1 MKLRTSSFVHICR
14 TLLRFWGVSLLNVFG
29 LAIGFSAAITIG
41 LYVRG
46 ELTYDKFMPDAD
58 RVSLLSVNY
67 GAATRPMVASDKA
80 PAGLALWLRSD
91 AAAVEAVARLH
102 PVELAIKSDR
112 VEALEHLY
120 WADPNIF
127 DLLRLK
133 AVSGDLKSALA
144 EPDTVVLTQSM
155 ARRYFGREDVIGRTL
170 HLNTY
175 IPVHVTAVLAD
186 LPPNSNLDRQIFVS
200 ARSGYSML
208 AILDQ
213 NPDWQWASTYT
224 FIRLKPGTHLTPAEI
239 KDIAARHWLPPHN
252 FPVKFDLVPLLDL
265 HFAEGADGQMKP
277 RGHRDSVAAISAVAG
292 LILVLAGVNFAG
304 LMTAQI
310 DERRE
315 EMAIRRA
322 LGAQRRD
329 LFFQVLG
336 EAAVTSLV
344 AVTAAFAMTERLL
357 PVLDQRVGL
366 QLDLWSSA
374 TFVTGIATLAFLTG
388 TLGGLFPAIVLSR
401 AALGNARDQKV
412 PSRHYLSRIGWVAIQ
427 FALLITLLIASQTVY
442 RQWSFATSKALNFD
456 ANRVLLI
463 PIYEGSVQ
471 SGHFKSHIMALPGVE
486 GAALSRY
493 TPILEGTWPGW
504 TQSPAGA
511 AIQFSRHSVDPEFFN
526 LYRVRVLAG
535 HTFTNV
541 YGTEDLP
548 QEIVINRSAAIAFGY
563 RSPQDAVG
571 QNLTYQADRL
581 VRTSKII
588 GVVDDMRLTTV
599 REPLRPM
606 VFDNQSRFFSHL
618 SVRLKDRHDQ
628 VTLAAIDRLWRGEN
642 PNNAPMERYFFSDY
656 LAAQYHDMVQQWWAF
671 SLLSVVG
678 VCLSILGLSGL
689 SIYLARARLREIAI
703 RNALGARLWDIFK
716 LRFAPFIKPLIL
728 ANIAAGLVSWGLM
741 TWWLDAF
748 DAHVNLSPLS
758 FALAGG
764 LTVLIAAATLGIH
777 AIMAAPV
784 RSSQP
789 LR

>member
-1 MKLRTSSFVHICR
+1 MSLRASSLVHICR
-14 TLLRFWGVSLLNVFG
+14 SLLRFWGLSFLNIFG
-29 LAIGFSAAITIG
+29 LAIGFSAAIIIA
-41 LYVRG
+41 LYVRD
-46 ELTYDKFMPDAD
+46 ELTYDRFMRDAD
-58 RVSLLSVNY
+58 KVYLLSANY
-67 GAATRPMVASDKA
+67 GTAARPMVASDKT

-91 AAAVEAVARLH
+91 APAVDDVARLH
-102 PVELAIKSDR
+102 PVEWVIKADR
-112 VEALEHLY
+112 IEFLERIY

-127 DLLRLK
+127 NLLHLK
-133 AVSGDLKSALA
+133 AVSGDLRSALA

-155 ARRYFGREDVIGRTL
+155 ARRYFGREDVVGRNL
-170 HLNTY
+170 HLSGDLSLR
-175 IPVHVTAVLAD
+175 VTAVLAD
-186 LPPNSNLDRQIFVS
+186 LPANSSLDRQMFVS
-200 ARSGYSML
+200 ARTSYSML

-213 NPDWQWASTYT
+213 HPDWQWASSYT
-224 FIRLKPGTHLTPAEI
+224 FIRLKPGARLAADEI
-239 KDIAARHWLPPHN
+239 KRIAARHWVPPHN
-252 FPVKFDLVPLLDL
+252 FPLKFELIQLLDL
-265 HFAEGADGQMKP
+265 HFAPSADGQMKP
-277 RGHRDSVAAISAVAG
+277 RGHGDSVGAVSAVAG
-292 LILVLAGVNFAG
+292 LILILAGVNFAG

-329 LFFQVLG
+329 LFFQIMG
-336 EAAVTSLV
+336 EAAVISLIAV
-344 AVTAAFAMTERLL
+344 AAAFAMTEWLL
-357 PVLDQRVGL
+357 PVLDRKVGL
-366 QLDLWSSA
+366 ELDLWSS
-374 TFVTGIATLAFLTG
+374 LAFATGAAVLACLTG
-388 TLGGLFPAIVLSR
+388 TLGGLFPAIALSR
-401 AALGNARDQKV
+401 AALGGPRDQIP
-412 PSRHYLSRIGWVAIQ
+412 PSRHYLSRIGWVVVQ
-427 FALLITLLIASQTVY
+427 FSLLITLLIASQTVY

-456 ANRVLLI
+456 ANRVMLI

-471 SGHFKSHIMALPGVE
+471 SVRFKKNIEALPGVE

-504 TQSPAGA
+504 TQGPGGA
-511 AIQFSRHSVDPEFFN
+511 VIQFTRHSVDPEFFN

-541 YGTEDLP
+541 YDTQNLP
-548 QEIVINRSAAIAFGY
+548 LEIVINRSAATALGY
-563 RSPQDAVG
+563 RTPQDAVN
-571 QNLTYQADRL
+571 QRMTYQADHL

-606 VFDNQSRFFSHL
+606 IFDNQSVFFSHL
-618 SVRLKDRHDQ
+618 SVRLKDRRDLT
-628 VTLAAIDRLWRGEN
+628 TLAAIDRLWRREN

-656 LAAQYHDMVQQWWAF
+656 LATQYHDMVQQWWAF
-671 SLLSVVG
+671 GLLSVVG

-728 ANIAAGLVSWGLM
+728 ANIAASLVSWILM

-748 DAHVNLSPLS
+748 AAHVNLSLLS
-758 FALAGG
+758 FVFAGG
-764 LTVLIAAATLGIH
+764 FTVLIAAATLGAH
-777 AIMAAPV
+777 AIMAAPA